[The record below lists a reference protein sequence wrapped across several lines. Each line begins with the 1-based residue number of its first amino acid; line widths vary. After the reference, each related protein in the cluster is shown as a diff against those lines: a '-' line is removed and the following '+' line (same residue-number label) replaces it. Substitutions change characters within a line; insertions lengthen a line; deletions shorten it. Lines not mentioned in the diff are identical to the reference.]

1 MPWTNSARRQYARTA
16 TRYTTDLTDTEFA
29 LIAPH
34 LPAPGRLGRPR
45 KVDLREVLNAILYL
59 LRTSCPWYLLPKE
72 LPAKSTVFGYFRRW
86 WEDGTWQIL
95 HAKLVVAAREQ
106 AGREASPTA
115 GIVDSQSV
123 RTTEAGGPR
132 GYDAGKKING
142 RKRHILVDTLGQP
155 AIAPKP
161 GEGPFHHPSAWQ
173 DGKAAAAGGKAA

>member
-1 MPWTNSARRQYARTA
+1 MPWTASARHQYARTA

-34 LPAPGRLGRPR
+34 LPAPSRLGRPR

-59 LRTSCPWYLLPKE
+59 LRTSCPWDLLPKE

-115 GIVDSQSV
+115 LRLARPQPKVGQGF
-123 RTTEAGGPR
+123 EA
-132 GYDAGKKING
+132 
-142 RKRHILVDTLGQP
+142 TL
-155 AIAPKP
+155 A
-161 GEGPFHHPSAWQ
+161 SAATMVHLASIQ
-173 DGKAAAAGGKAA
+173 LLARRLARA